1 MVGNIKLVL
10 TIKLRALVHVES
22 HRSNIVLGD
31 VHLVGSLLV
40 LRRELLSHVGG
51 IVAQSLAVRCLILG
65 QRTAGKVGLVHLHWV
80 HLLSIWPDH
89 VHCGATT
96 AIVWGGTGVRHSS
109 DVSLALKSHTHS
121 HVCTH
126 LVHLLEVDSI
136 HGLEW
141 VHLLVDHVVDANL

>member
-40 LRRELLSHVGG
+40 LRRELLAHVGG

-65 QRTAGKVGLVHLHWV
+65 
-80 HLLSIWPDH
+80 
-89 VHCGATT
+89 
-96 AIVWGGTGVRHSS
+96 
-109 DVSLALKSHTHS
+109 
-121 HVCTH
+121 
-126 LVHLLEVDSI
+126 
-136 HGLEW
+136 
-141 VHLLVDHVVDANL
+141 